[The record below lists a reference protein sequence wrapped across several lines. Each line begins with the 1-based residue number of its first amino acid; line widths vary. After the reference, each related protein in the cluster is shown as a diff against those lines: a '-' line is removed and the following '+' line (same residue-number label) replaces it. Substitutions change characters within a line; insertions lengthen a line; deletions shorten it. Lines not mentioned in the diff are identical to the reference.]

1 MVFINKNNLLFLKIK
16 IRSFSI
22 SEVLYSVYVMSS
34 FKIVDSVDPI
44 AGLNIKKHTADL
56 ADT

>member
-44 AGLNIKKHTADL
+44 AGLNIKKPTADL